1 MTKVMIVDDSLELCE
16 RLVEMLAPVKGLQV
30 VAQAQN
36 ASDAISSF
44 QSLHPEFVILDIQMP
59 GGNGM
64 EVLRQ
69 IKLEDPKT
77 KVVILTNHSEP
88 QYRKRCFELKADY
101 FLSKARDSHLLIEI
115 SQYLAKQALTGE
127 PPDDAVDDPT
137 TA

>member
-1 MTKVMIVDDSLELCE
+1 MNTTNATRVLIVDDSLVLRE
-16 RLVEMLAPVKGLQV
+16 RLVELLAPVKGVQV
-30 VAQAQN
+30 IAQAQN
-36 ASDAISSF
+36 ASEAISSF
-44 QSLHPEFVILDIQMP
+44 QSLHPELVILDIQMP

-101 FLSKARDSHLLIEI
+101 FLSKATDSNLLIEI
-115 SQYLAKQALTGE
+115 SQKLARQKLAGE
-127 PPDDAVDDPT
+127 TPEDED
-137 TA
+137 